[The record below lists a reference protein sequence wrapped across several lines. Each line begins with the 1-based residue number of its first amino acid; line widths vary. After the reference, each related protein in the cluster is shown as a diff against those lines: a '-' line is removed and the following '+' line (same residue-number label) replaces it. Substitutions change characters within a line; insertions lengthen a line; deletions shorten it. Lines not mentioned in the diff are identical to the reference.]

1 MWIDIVFSGGGVKGF
16 AFAGAL
22 EVLEQSGYRFKRAA
36 GTSAGAIVAAL
47 LAAGY
52 SSAEMKEAMEQMNP
66 HQLLDPPERLRFPF
80 YKWLRIYFKMGL
92 YSGNHLEKWLAKLL
106 AAKGVAQF
114 SDLPADSLK
123 IIVSDVSK
131 GKMVVLPDDLKN
143 YGMDPRSFSVA
154 RAVRMS
160 AGLPFF
166 FEPVSLFDGNGER
179 SLIVD
184 GGILSNFP
192 LWIFDKENELP
203 ERPFLG
209 LQTLDREMLAQEP
222 KKAKNAVDL
231 FHRLFTAM
239 REAHD
244 EKTIAKLKGSNI
256 VFIPVDKVNTKDF
269 QISEDE
275 RKRLFQIGAEQTRL
289 FLKKWSF

>member
-16 AFAGAL
+16 AFVGAL
-22 EVLEQSGYRFKRAA
+22 DVLEQSGYQFKRAA

-52 SSAEMKEAMEQMNP
+52 SSAEMKRVMEQLNP
-66 HQLLDPPERLRFPF
+66 DRLLEAPDRIVFPF
-80 YKWLRIYFKMGL
+80 YKWFKIYFKMGL
-92 YSGNHLEKWLAKLL
+92 YSGDSLEKWLVKLL
-106 AAKGVAQF
+106 SAKGIANF
-114 SDLPADSLK
+114 SDLPEGSLK

-131 GKMVVLPDDLKN
+131 GKMVVFPDDLKE
-143 YGMDPRSFSVA
+143 YGMDPGSFSVA

-166 FEPVSLFDGNGER
+166 FEPISLFDGNGER
-179 SLIVD
+179 SLMVD

-192 LWIFDKENELP
+192 LWIFDTENELP
-203 ERPFLG
+203 VRPFIG
-209 LQTLDREMLAQEP
+209 LQTLGREPYAESP
-222 KKAKNAVDL
+222 RKIKNAADL
-231 FHRLFTAM
+231 FHGLFTAM

-244 EKTIAKLKGSNI
+244 EKTIEKLKGSNI

-269 QISEDE
+269 QISRGE
-275 RKRLFQIGAEQTRL
+275 RERLFKIGAEETGR
-289 FLKKWSF
+289 FLKKWSY